1 MPDPITEPANRKA
14 STAQAPPQSEN
25 SGAEGEATGVGAA
38 NSAFARALENGGY
51 FLDIGPGLTIS
62 PDLLSAQVDL
72 SQMRQVLPGV
82 QLKRLSYNRSNNTA
96 TISGDLSIPH
106 LHTLNRDLRISVNGQ
121 GQTTLNATLVSD
133 LPIFKNKRLEVS
145 LDEQRNLTATLTID
159 PSDMTPSRGAG
170 DLSVVGGGSFTLQ
183 DGKLSGNLEAD
194 LRYEKLGSGHVS
206 FSFSPEGR
214 ASGRGN
220 FDFEADFMRGAS
232 AALEIDKEANL
243 KAQVDIPVSDI
254 DTPISGL
261 AVTEGT
267 ISFTMDNCTPGGSIA
282 GLKLV
287 YNGLGEAVLNARIRD
302 GKFSG
307 NGRFNVTLPEL
318 ADANGRLNFERG
330 VLTGNVTIRSSHF
343 PRALRVESG
352 SIAATLQESGDIDLS
367 GEATINLG
375 PAGTGQ
381 LRASKEANII
391 RIGATIS
398 LENIPGL
405 QSGEFSVE
413 FTNLGGIEGE
423 GELAT
428 DDSLIPG
435 LSGRLMVSYRENLWS
450 GETEITYTKEN
461 PSVNGSVTVG
471 IRQTEDGVLLFYG
484 NGELTAEVIPGVEGN
499 ATVAIDEEGKV
510 VLTFAIT
517 QTEPYELFPERRQ
530 EKEFLNITQNIPL
543 FAGIVVAV
551 IRIRAGARA
560 GVGPGQIRNSRIEG
574 EWEITSDE
582 PPDLSVSTE
591 FFMPAFVEGY
601 VAFGAGLGVDV
612 LLGSLTGGIE
622 AMATA
627 GLYGA
632 VSVVPELSYENGDW
646 MFDGTATLAAGAR
659 LKLSLNAWAEIE
671 ALWITVWERTWELA
685 SHTVN
690 IGPDLVLSAG
700 ISMNLSKPSVPEIT
714 YEASDVDHAGLIDS
728 AMPENGPPSGG
739 TREAVEN
746 RAQWQGSTREAGQ
759 GADQVPPELAGQA
772 GQTEAAPAAPSRPAP
787 KARPTGEDAW
797 QEASSSGQQD
807 GGSPG
812 ATGTPPARQ
821 PNNEANNKPASPS
834 NTATAANPT
843 SANATN
849 SSTAPSA
856 PATSNQGTSENNNQ
870 GAQTNAPK
878 QGALPDSK
886 VPTTDQARYP
896 RTVSLETLNEPPAAM
911 PRNAAQQRDDLDAA
925 AKVLDFATAQSE
937 DSEQLAGYFAR
948 MQRRFQLTRIGYVEE
963 GEDTVVEILI
973 NTSLKKHRR
982 LIRMKGRGLG
992 GVSTEIIYRTGR
1004 VPGSSDTVGREME
1017 AKLLGPDHPVGSGPK
1032 GQDDLRLRLRR
1043 DGDSRNKFVRGHLL
1057 NDNVGGPGDAKNL
1070 FPITAKANNDHER
1083 LVENKIKTWVNQG
1096 YWMTYKV
1103 TADYTGSKLDD
1114 ANINNNYVTANFIC
1128 SAAIL
1133 DLDHNRIRNNR
1144 INETIISK
1152 VAFAGDQRSTER
1164 NQKPDDSANQKLPD
1178 ISAVDASA
1186 QLNAQ
1191 LERELGTA
1199 LGKHKLSSVSSAL
1212 QSVGGMSSLVT
1223 LLMRAYKLAQKDSL
1237 IGPHLSA
1244 KEKQQLI
1251 TINGLASVLIDK
1263 LKSL

>member
-1 MPDPITEPANRKA
+1 MSDPVAEPASRET
-14 STAQAPPQSEN
+14 SPAQAPPQSEN
-25 SGAEGEATGVGAA
+25 AGAEGQAASPSAA
-38 NSAFARALENGGY
+38 NSAFARALENSEY

-62 PDLLSAQVDL
+62 ADLLRAQVDL
-72 SQMRQVLPGV
+72 SQMRQILPGV
-82 QLKRLSYNRSNNTA
+82 QLKRLSYNRANSTA
-96 TISGDLSIPH
+96 TISGDLNIPH
-106 LHTLNRDLRISVNGQ
+106 LRTRNRDLRISVNGQ

-133 LPIFKNKRLEVS
+133 LPIFKNKSLAVS
-145 LDEQRNLTATLTID
+145 LDEQRMLSATLTIE
-159 PSDMTPSRGAG
+159 PSDMMPRRGA
-170 DLSVVGGGSFTLQ
+170 DNLSVVGAGSFTLQ
-183 DGKLSGNLEAD
+183 GGKLSGNVEAD
-194 LRYEKLGSGHVS
+194 LHYEQLGSGHVS

-214 ASGRGN
+214 ASGSGN
-220 FDFEADFMRGAS
+220 FDFEADFLRGAS
-232 AALEIDKEANL
+232 ASLEIDEEANL
-243 KAQVDIPVSDI
+243 KAQVNIPVSDI
-254 DTPISGL
+254 DTHISGL
-261 AVTEGT
+261 SVTEGT
-267 ISFTMDNCTPGGSIA
+267 LSFTMNNSTPGGAIA

-287 YNGLGEAVLNARIRD
+287 YNGLGEAVLDARIRD

-307 NGRFNVTLPEL
+307 NGRFNVTLAEL
-318 ADANGRLNFERG
+318 TDVHGRLNFERG
-330 VLTGNVTIRSSHF
+330 VLTGDVTIRSSHF
-343 PRALRVESG
+343 PRSLRVESG
-352 SIAATLQESGDIDLS
+352 SITGTLQASGDIDLS

-381 LRASKEANII
+381 LRASKEDQVI
-391 RIGATIS
+391 RIGATIT

-435 LSGRLMVSYRENLWS
+435 LSGRLKVSYRENLWS
-450 GETEITYTKEN
+450 GETEITYTQEN

-471 IRQTEDGVLLFYG
+471 IHQSEEGVLLFYG

-510 VLTFAIT
+510 LLTFAIT

-560 GVGPGQIRNSRIEG
+560 GIGPGQIRNSRIEG

-582 PPDLSVSTE
+582 PPNMTVSTE

-685 SHTVN
+685 SHTMN

-700 ISMNLSKPSVPEIT
+700 ISMNLSNPSVPEIT

-728 AMPENGPPSGG
+728 AMPEDGPPGAG

-746 RAQWQGSTREAGQ
+746 RAQWQGATREAGQ
-759 GADQVPPELAGQA
+759 GADSVPPELAGQA
-772 GQTEAAPAAPSRPAP
+772 NQTEAAPAAPSRPAP
-787 KARPTGEDAW
+787 QARPTGE
-797 QEASSSGQQD
+797 EAGQAASPSGQQN
-807 GGSPG
+807 GGRPGETGAPQASQPRNSANNRNQTTPRSTATEVNPASSG
-812 ATGTPPARQ
+812 ATNA
-821 PNNEANNKPASPS
+821 PNTK
-834 NTATAANPT
+834 AA
-843 SANATN
+843 
-849 SSTAPSA
+849 
-856 PATSNQGTSENNNQ
+856 SNQGTSENNNQ
-870 GAQTNAPK
+870 SAQTNAPR
-878 QGALPDSK
+878 QGAVPDSQ
-886 VPTTDQARYP
+886 VPSTDQARYP

-911 PRNAAQQRDDLDAA
+911 PRNAAQQREDLNAA
-925 AKVLDFATAQSE
+925 AQVLNLASAQSE
-937 DSEQLAGYFAR
+937 DSEQLASYFAR

-973 NTSLKKHRR
+973 NPSLTKHRR
-982 LIRMKGRGLG
+982 LLRMKGRGLG
-992 GVSTEIIYRTGR
+992 GVSTQIIYRTGR
-1004 VPGSSDTVGREME
+1004 IADSSDTVGREME
-1017 AKLLGPDHPVGSGPK
+1017 AKILGPDHPLGSGPK

-1043 DGDSRNKFVRGHLL
+1043 EGDSRNKFVRGHLL
-1057 NDNVGGPGDAKNL
+1057 NDNVGGSGDPKNL

-1103 TADYTGSKLDD
+1103 TADYKDSKLDD
-1114 ANINNNYVTANFIC
+1114 PDINSNYVTANFIC

-1133 DLDHNRIRNNR
+1133 DLDHNRVLSNR
-1144 INETIISK
+1144 INETIVSK

-1164 NQKPDDSANQKLPD
+1164 NEQPDDSTKQRLPD
-1178 ISAVDASA
+1178 IRAIDASA
-1186 QLNAQ
+1186 QLNTQ
-1191 LERELGTA
+1191 LERELGKT
-1199 LGKHKLSSVSSAL
+1199 LNKHTLTSVSSAI
-1212 QSVGGMSSLVT
+1212 QAVSGMANLVT
-1223 LLMRAYKLAQKDSL
+1223 LLMHAYTLAQSDRL
-1237 IGPHLSA
+1237 IGPHLSTQ
-1244 KEKQQLI
+1244 EKQQLI
-1251 TINGLASVLIDK
+1251 IVNGMSRILIDK